1 MEDAGWLEKMH
12 SSAVKGTLDEQM
24 APSKDHSLLS
34 ASCVLRRG
42 DARLD
47 PATLDPRQVSGRQ
60 EPEVLNMA
68 VILGEFQ
75 PQLPMFWV
83 SVSCQTGK
91 RFSACHKTELNDNGA
106 RIYFNTG
113 TFTGICTQT

>member
-1 MEDAGWLEKMH
+1 MAGVEDAGWLEKMH

-106 RIYFNTG
+106 RIYFHTS
-113 TFTGICTQT
+113 TLS